1 MYDELARNFFES
13 KLNKKRNKPKVA
25 AIEEKYN
32 AGEAGVI
39 FYLTFIKDGA
49 TPGELSEH
57 YQISTARIAS
67 ILNSLEKKNS
77 IKRIIDSNDKR
88 RVIVYINSAVKDETI
103 KNVSSSIKQLALV
116 FQQLGEKDTK
126 ELIRLT
132 NKMEKIIDNM
142 NNKEDIC

>member
-1 MYDELARNFFES
+1 MYEQLARDFFTN
-13 KLNKKRNKPKVA
+13 KLNQKRNRPKIA
-25 AIEEKYN
+25 AIDEKYN

-57 YQISTARIAS
+57 YQVSTARIAS

-77 IKRIIDSNDKR
+77 IKRVVDSNDKR
-88 RVIVYINSAVKDETI
+88 RVIVYINNTVKEETV
-103 KNVSSSIKQLALV
+103 KNVSASLKQLTLV
-116 FQQLGEKDTK
+116 FEQMGEQDSK

-132 NKMEKIIDNM
+132 TKMQKIIDKM